1 MASCGSH
8 REATQN
14 ATLSLLPNRNQ
25 IWQLTFINGRDVG
38 SKSTTLS
45 FNPEAGTFRGQTTC
59 NTYAGNYTLGEASP
73 VDGRRPLTISLLDLG
88 TIRCPEVDMNAE
100 SRFLAVLQKANYIII
115 SQYYLKLYQNK
126 KEILHFELQ

>member
-1 MASCGSH
+1 MVSGMTANAQEADANAFKSH
-8 REATQN
+8 
-14 ATLSLLPNRNQ
+14 
-25 IWQLTFINGRDVG
+25 WFVQLQGG
-38 SKSTTLS
+38 
-45 FNPEAGTFRGQTTC
+45 A
-59 NTYAGNYTLGEASP
+59 NYTLGEASP

-115 SQYYLKLYQNK
+115 TQYSLKLYQNK